1 MLPYENVQ
9 IRLRISKILAD
20 FTRVS
25 LSQFGEDI
33 VFG

>member
-9 IRLRISKILAD
+9 APPRISKILAE